1 MALTSASIAG
11 VTVTD
16 KQIVVRMTTAGN
28 GYTVP
33 AGRRFVGGISSDDT
47 GSTYMSINGVTLY
60 IHPFYSGAGVSA
72 KMPYPLILVAGTS
85 ITYGSGTATLLG
97 IES

>member
-16 KQIVVRMTTAGN
+16 KQIVVRMSASGN

-33 AGRRFVGGISSDDT
+33 AGRRFVGGISTDDT
-47 GSTYMSINGVTLY
+47 GGQYISINGVTLY
-60 IHPFYSGAGVSA
+60 IHPYYSGAGVSA
-72 KMPYPLILVAGTS
+72 KLPYPLILVAGTS
-85 ITYGSGTATLLG
+85 IVWGSGTSTLLG

>member
-16 KQIVVRMTTAGN
+16 KQIVVRMTTSGN
-28 GYTVP
+28 SYTVP
-33 AGRRFVGGISSDDT
+33 AGRRFVGGISTDEYS
-47 GSTYMSINGVTLY
+47 SAYVNINGVVLY
-60 IHPFYSGAGVSA
+60 FHPHYSGAGISA

-85 ITYGSGTATLLG
+85 VTWGNGSATLLG